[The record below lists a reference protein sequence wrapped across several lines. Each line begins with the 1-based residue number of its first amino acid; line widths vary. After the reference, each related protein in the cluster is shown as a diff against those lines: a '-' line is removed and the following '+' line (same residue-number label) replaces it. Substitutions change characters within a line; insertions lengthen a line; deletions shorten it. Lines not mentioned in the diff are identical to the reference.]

1 MLGRYSDV
9 FWYEIPFLML
19 PTSVWEMYLVGAFIS
34 GWMNRRRGRIVT
46 VGIRNAIVLLSGGGE
61 E

>member
-1 MLGRYSDV
+1 MLGRYSDA

-19 PTSVWEMYLVGAFIS
+19 PTSVGEMYLVGAFIS